1 MQVSTV
7 LGVVIKQQREERAW
21 TEGVAIWVAVL
32 VVSSVGEQLSGT
44 HVQQDMHQTI
54 QSQQRSKFVHSFIQH
69 ETNMQA
75 CFMKVSSILRSKL
88 KVLECI
94 TVPCHQV
101 CMLCR

>member
-1 MQVSTV
+1 MQVSTI

-54 QSQQRSKFVHSFIQH
+54 KSQKRSKFI
-69 ETNMQA
+69 A
-75 CFMKVSSILRSKL
+75 CTHLYSMRQTCKPAS
-88 KVLECI
+88 
-94 TVPCHQV
+94 
-101 CMLCR
+101 